1 MVRSKDKYTVS
12 VDFPIEWKERIAAL
26 AKHEGTTING
36 VVNRAVM
43 ESMLAYEGDQ
53 TTRVRV
59 RQIQADVTELKEMV
73 KLSNAVA
80 FTGLNAI
87 ELLHTVSDK
96 DKAWVERQ
104 IDKVKG

>member
-1 MVRSKDKYTVS
+1 VTRREPTYDTMIRFPAEWEQRIRAWSEHHGS
-12 VDFPIEWKERIAAL
+12 VNAA
-26 AKHEGTTING
+26 
-36 VVNRAVM
+36 VNKAVM
-43 ESMLAYEGDQ
+43 EAVLAFEGED

-96 DKAWVERQ
+96 DKAWVEQQ